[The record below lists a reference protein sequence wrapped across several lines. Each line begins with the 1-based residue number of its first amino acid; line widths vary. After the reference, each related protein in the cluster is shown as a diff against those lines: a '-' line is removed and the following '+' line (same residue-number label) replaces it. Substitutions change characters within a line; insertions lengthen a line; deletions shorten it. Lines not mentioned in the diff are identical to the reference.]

1 MLLLILILLIRV
13 TFSTPTFDFD
23 RHLSAITRYG
33 SAEMKYWRLISVV
46 VVFSFVA
53 IAINNVRE
61 KRSQQRRD
69 VAYQTALRSYSE
81 AIKLGMT
88 RKDVEDSL
96 HARNGA
102 FLQMCCVDIRKPW
115 GVLDDLVK
123 IGQEDPPWFC
133 STKDVYIA
141 FQFAGTRPQATPPSA
156 DPSDRVTAVTVYP
169 LLEGCL

>member
-102 FLQMCCVDIRKPW
+102 FQQMCCVDIRKPW

-123 IGQEDPPWFC
+123 IGQEDPPWVLQC
-133 STKDVYIA
+133 EARIHSLSVRRDA
-141 FQFAGTRPQATPPSA
+141 ATSDAAKRRSFRQGDRRNRLSPS
-156 DPSDRVTAVTVYP
+156 
-169 LLEGCL
+169 